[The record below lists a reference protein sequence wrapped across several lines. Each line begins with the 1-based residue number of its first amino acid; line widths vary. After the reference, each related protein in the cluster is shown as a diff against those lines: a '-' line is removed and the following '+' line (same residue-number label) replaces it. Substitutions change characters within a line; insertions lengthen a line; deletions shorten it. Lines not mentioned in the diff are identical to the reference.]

1 LPVPIFQALEC
12 FAIFAVLIAVEH
24 RLGRQIPT
32 GLPISLAVGLWGL
45 SRFVDEYFWLGHDN
59 GTDAVEIA
67 GLAMFVVGVALAVVI
82 FFRRPRTPIA
92 TGRHAAAHAD
102 VAG

>member
-1 LPVPIFQALEC
+1 
-12 FAIFAVLIAVEH
+12 
-24 RLGRQIPT
+24 
-32 GLPISLAVGLWGL
+32 
-45 SRFVDEYFWLGHDN
+45 
-59 GTDAVEIA
+59 
-67 GLAMFVVGVALAVVI
+67 MFVVGVALAVVI